1 TGHSLTAKDIA
12 GEALYLAGGGRALL
26 LQIAHPAVGRGVVE
40 HSDFA
45 NRMLDR
51 LHATM
56 TYVYASVYA
65 TPEEFAVVRR
75 SVNRAH
81 APVRAEA
88 RDGQPAYNAYD
99 PELQLW
105 VAATLYETMI
115 GLYDRVFGPLAPD
128 DAERLYREFTVI
140 GSALQVPVESWP
152 ADRAAFVLYWDEM
165 VTTLRPT
172 DDTRAVA
179 RQILYPRAIPLWMRM
194 LFPGA
199 RLVTAGLLPEQVRRD
214 FGLTWT
220 ERTGRSF
227 DRWMRWAAAVYPR
240 IPASWRH
247 RPKEAYLNRLRRQV
261 AAGTGAAG
269 PGAAG
274 LGPAGP
280 GAGTT
285 ADTGANTAADP
296 AAGTDY

>member
-1 TGHSLTAKDIA
+1 MHPSKTPHPLTAKDIA

-26 LQIAHPAVGRGVVE
+26 LQIAHPSVGRGVVE

-45 NRMLDR
+45 NRMMER

-88 RDGQPAYNAYD
+88 TPDQPAYNAYD
-99 PELQLW
+99 PDLQLW
-105 VAATLYETMI
+105 VAATLYETMT
-115 GLYDRVFGPLAPD
+115 GLYDRVLGPLADD
-128 DAERLYREFTVI
+128 DAERLYHEFTAI

-152 ADRAAFVLYWDEM
+152 ADRSSFARYWDEM
-165 VTTLRPT
+165 LTVLRPT
-172 DDTRAVA
+172 DDTRQVA
-179 RQILYPRAIPLWMRM
+179 RQILYPRAIPLWMRA

-199 RLVTAGLLPEQVRRD
+199 RLVTAGLLPDQVRRD
-214 FGLTWT
+214 FGLPWNDRASRRF
-220 ERTGRSF
+220 E
-227 DRWMRWAAAVYPR
+227 RWMRWAAAVYPR

-247 RPKEAYLNRLRRQV
+247 RPKDVYMDRLRKQV
-261 AAGTGAAG
+261 VADRVDAGASQRTAGDPSTNTGA
-269 PGAAG
+269 
-274 LGPAGP
+274 
-280 GAGTT
+280 GAG
-285 ADTGANTAADP
+285 AD
-296 AAGTDY
+296 

>member
-1 TGHSLTAKDIA
+1 MQQTPTGHSLTAKDIA

-81 APVRAEA
+81 APVHAEA
-88 RDGQPAYNAYD
+88 EGDQPAYNAYD
-99 PELQLW
+99 PGLQLW

-115 GLYDRVFGPLAPD
+115 GLYNRVFGPLPPN
-128 DAERLYREFTVI
+128 DAERLYREFTAI
-140 GSALQVPVESWP
+140 GSALQVPAEAWP
-152 ADRAAFVLYWDEM
+152 ADRAAFASYWEQM
-165 VTTLRPT
+165 LTTLRPN
-172 DDTRAVA
+172 DATRAVA
-179 RQILYPRAIPLWMRM
+179 RQILYPRAIPVWMRM

-199 RLVTAGLLPEQVRRD
+199 RLVTAGLLPEQLRQD
-214 FGLTWT
+214 FGLPWT
-220 ERTGRSF
+220 ERAARSF
-227 DRWMRWAAAVYPR
+227 DRWMRWAAVVYPR

-247 RPKEAYLNRLRRQV
+247 RPREVYLNRLRRQV
-261 AAGTGAAG
+261 AAGKAAE
-269 PGAAG
+269 ASAR
-274 LGPAGP
+274 
-280 GAGTT
+280 T
-285 ADTGANTAADP
+285 ATQTAADSLP
-296 AAGTDY
+296 GSVPGAD

>member
-1 TGHSLTAKDIA
+1 MQQTSTGNTLTAKDIA

-26 LQIAHPAVGRGVVE
+26 LQIAHPAVGRGVAE

-45 NRMLDR
+45 NRMMDR

-88 RDGQPAYNAYD
+88 EDGQPAYNAYD
-99 PELQLW
+99 PDLQLW

-115 GLYDRVFGPLAPD
+115 GLYDRVFGPLPPD
-128 DAERLYREFTVI
+128 DAERLYLRVHR
-140 GSALQVPVESWP
+140 
-152 ADRAAFVLYWDEM
+152 DRFGAAGPGRVVAGRPGGVRRYWEEM
-165 VTTLRPT
+165 LTTLRPT
-172 DDTRAVA
+172 DATRAVA

-199 RLVTAGLLPEQVRRD
+199 RLVTAGLLPEQLRRD

-220 ERTGRSF
+220 GADGS
-227 DRWMRWAAAVYPR
+227 AA
-240 IPASWRH
+240 S
-247 RPKEAYLNRLRRQV
+247 
-261 AAGTGAAG
+261 AGGCAG
-269 PGAAG
+269 PRRSTRAS
-274 LGPAGP
+274 PRP
-280 GAGTT
+280 GATVRRPCT
-285 ADTGANTAADP
+285 
-296 AAGTDY
+296 